1 MKELTLSG
9 ILRVL
14 ASGINPETGE
24 MLPDFVSVHKPTKNA
39 YLLKLANEIEHL
51 DDEIKRRSEA
61 KKNPRWKPWLP
72 DEENTL
78 REEYNSN
85 LTVSNIAEK
94 HDRSETAIAL
104 RLIQSGIASQE
115 EVFQKLPTET
125 KEKVENVLQR
135 EEERKRSKMQK
146 RGS

>member
-24 MLPDFVSVHKPTKNA
+24 MLPDFVSVHKHTKKA
-39 YLLKLANEIEHL
+39 YLLKLADEVEHI

-72 DEENTL
+72 DEENSL

-104 RLIQSGIASQE
+104 RLIQSGIVSQE
-115 EVFQKLPTET
+115 EIFQKLPTKT
-125 KEKVENVLQR
+125 KEKVENVIQR
-135 EEERKRSKMQK
+135 EEKRKRSKMQK